1 MTSTRAAIYPE
12 DEFYDKLS
20 SPLIKVID
28 QTDATSVNSDISH
41 QVSQHDINALAVNP
55 TFSQI
60 VGLALVVSLVLAGAT
75 CSLFCRRSDSNSCY
89 HCVHCRRHMRNQCKN

>member
-1 MTSTRAAIYPE
+1 MTTIFRMTSTRAAIYPE

-20 SPLIKVID
+20 SPLIKVTD

-60 VGLALVVSLVLAGAT
+60 VGLALVVSLGFGWSYLFLVL
-75 CSLFCRRSDSNSCY
+75 SS
-89 HCVHCRRHMRNQCKN
+89 Q